1 MRTIDLVII
10 LLIADILLN
19 INNNFKLNTIMAKS
33 QERFDAIIA
42 RLDTITTDIAADYQ
56 KLLDEVRAGGVSDE
70 SFARAEANIA
80 TLEALGASVDN
91 PVPEEPPVDPPVEG

>member
-1 MRTIDLVII
+1 METIDLIALFLFGVLVISI
-10 LLIADILLN
+10 
-19 INNNFKLNTIMAKS
+19 INFLKLNTIMATS

-42 RLDTITTDIAADYQ
+42 RLDTITTDIAADYK

-70 SFARAEANIA
+70 SFAKAEANIA

-91 PVPEEPPVDPPVEG
+91 PVPEPPVEG